1 MTETMAAGTLPT
13 TVPGLLAAAGAAT
26 GLDDFGDRH
35 FLTGLSKLVED
46 LPVHAQLNA
55 IGAQMVYGGIIN
67 LLVNR
72 LRYVRDLKQH
82 PEILREKIVRPIV
95 ILGLPRTGTTK
106 LQRVMSADP
115 QVQRL
120 DYWRQINPAPFPGEE
135 PGNPKGRIDA
145 ALGVEQMLTTQF
157 PGWMARHPTEALE
170 PDEELHLMQGSFE
183 CIISW
188 LFARCPNYYRY
199 IMECDQRPMY
209 RHLYAQMQY
218 LQWQDGGGRERP
230 WIMKS
235 PCHTG
240 SVDTLLEIFPDA
252 VLVHCHRDIQKI
264 LPSIAALIQEA
275 RLIHS
280 DHCDR
285 KVLGTEML
293 DYWGRSVDRYMQF
306 RETLPPGRILD
317 LQFEEVVNDVIGS
330 IERIYALAGRTL
342 TPEAVTSF
350 REYEAR
356 RPDHHFGSYTYSAA
370 DYDYT
375 PERIDERFAAYRK
388 RFIARTD
395 QSKKEAARG

>member
-1 MTETMAAGTLPT
+1 MTETTEAASLPK
-13 TVPGLLAAAGAAT
+13 TVDGLLAAACAAA
-26 GLDDFGDRH
+26 GLTDFGDTH
-35 FLTGLSKLVED
+35 FLQGLTCFVND
-46 LPVHAQLNA
+46 LPEHAQLND

-72 LRYVRDLKQH
+72 LRYVRDIRLH
-82 PEILREKIVRPIV
+82 PEILDEKIVKPIV

-120 DYWRQINPAPFPGEE
+120 DYWRQINPAPFPDEM
-135 PGNPKGRIDA
+135 PGNPKGRIEA
-145 ALGVEQMLTTQF
+145 ALAVEHLLTTRF
-157 PGWMARHPTEALE
+157 PGWMARHPTEAME

-183 CIISW
+183 CIVSW
-188 LFARCPNYYRY
+188 LFARCPNYYQH
-199 IMECDQRPMY
+199 IMQCDQRPMY
-209 RHLYAQMQY
+209 RHLHAQMQY
-218 LQWQDGGGRERP
+218 LQWQDGGGRGRP

-240 SVDTLLEIFPDA
+240 SVDALLAVFPDA

-264 LPSIAALIQEA
+264 LPSIAALIEEA
-275 RLIHS
+275 RRIHS

-285 KVLGTEML
+285 KVLGDDML

-306 RETLPPGRILD
+306 RETLPEGQILD

-330 IERIYALAGRTL
+330 IERIYAKAGRTV
-342 TPEAVTSF
+342 TPEAVTAF
-350 REYEAR
+350 NEYEAR

-375 PERIDERFAAYRK
+375 PERIDARFAAYRK
-388 RFIARTD
+388 RFITRSAA
-395 QSKKEAARG
+395 SKKEAAHG